1 MRGRL
6 QEAFAEDQ
14 FYGEETGGEF
24 GQSVWV
30 VDPIDGT
37 ANFARAIPH
46 FCISIAYA
54 QAHVPMIGVIYNPIT
69 DEFFEAR
76 RGHGAHLNG
85 RRMKCSTV
93 DDLKR
98 AQVELGW
105 SPRRPAADY
114 VAMTKRV
121 LDAGASFRRGG
132 SGALGVAYVADGRSD
147 AYAELHINSWDCLAG
162 LVMIEETGG
171 FANDFLA
178 GDGMAKGNPLLV
190 AAPRPC
196 RKLRRRDRDR
206 RQDERIGDDRERP
219 ADREHAAATCLGRK
233 QGMTTRKT
241 AQFAALALLGAA
253 ACITPGTARAQGDLV
268 LYCTVQEE
276 WCRAMVTAFEK
287 KTGIKVAMT
296 RKSSG
301 ELYAQIKAKSANPKG
316 DVWWGG
322 CRRPASAG
330 GRGRPV
336 AGVQVANDGRTAPLG
351 GEAVGTVQAAHR
363 RRLRRR
369 ARLWLQHQAGGREEA
384 A

>member
-1 MRGRL
+1 MTESSGLARRHLAAAAIARQAGDLMRRLFLDRDAIQLSFKGPQDYLTQADAAVERLVRGRL
-6 QEAFAEDQ
+6 EEAFPEDQ

-46 FCISIAYA
+46 FCVSIAYA

-76 RGHGAHLNG
+76 RGHGAHQNG
-85 RRMKCSTV
+85 RRMKCSAV

-105 SPRRPAADY
+105 SPRRPAAAY
-114 VAMTKRV
+114 VAMTERV

-190 AAPRPC
+190 AAPG
-196 RKLRRRDRDR
+196 
-206 RQDERIGDDRERP
+206 I
-219 ADREHAAATCLGRK
+219 AAA
-233 QGMTTRKT
+233 
-241 AQFAALALLGAA
+241 FVAA
-253 ACITPGTARAQGDLV
+253 
-268 LYCTVQEE
+268 
-276 WCRAMVTAFEK
+276 
-287 KTGIKVAMT
+287 TGIDAKVNA
-296 RKSSG
+296 
-301 ELYAQIKAKSANPKG
+301 
-316 DVWWGG
+316 
-322 CRRPASAG
+322 
-330 GRGRPV
+330 
-336 AGVQVANDGRTAPLG
+336 
-351 GEAVGTVQAAHR
+351 
-363 RRLRRR
+363 
-369 ARLWLQHQAGGREEA
+369 
-384 A
+384 